1 MMYRPPRD
9 TSLALILNFWPIS
22 ALMSNS
28 ILLSVNRSI
37 TQRYHP
43 ERAARCQGTW
53 GAVASARV
61 SDQADALHSC
71 RGAGL
76 VILRPVPADPDR
88 PSRLPSL
95 SRISAPPRDNAIR
108 PSEVVARAA
117 VTERDTA
124 AWDRKHA
131 GD

>member
-9 TSLALILNFWPIS
+9 TSLALILNFWPIL

-53 GAVASARV
+53 GAVVAAPACGCQPASAIRLTL
-61 SDQADALHSC
+61 STPAEAQASSFSVRSPLTPIA
-71 RGAGL
+71 
-76 VILRPVPADPDR
+76 

-95 SRISAPPRDNAIR
+95 SRISAPPRDDAIR
-108 PSEVVARAA
+108 PSEMASRAQRYRLAR
-117 VTERDTA
+117 
-124 AWDRKHA
+124 
-131 GD
+131 GI